1 LFKKQF
7 PRLGEIV
14 LHCESQ
20 GWSSYMSEPRDK
32 FALACAISI
41 AVAAF
46 STDGLAAQAP
56 VTHGNKSWT
65 DRFGESRE
73 FAAFLE
79 DWIAERIDPLDVEQ
93 VDSMDCEYLID
104 QRSNELIALALE
116 RGFYADIVAVAQPH
130 GGVNSYIRY
139 LYQSD
144 PGPTK

>member
-1 LFKKQF
+1 LGSHRPTESALWAKSQPDLLKKQF

-104 QRSNELIALALE
+104 QRSNELIALALGSVE
-116 RGFYADIVAVAQPH
+116 IHLEWMTAVA
-130 GGVNSYIRY
+130 R
-139 LYQSD
+139 
-144 PGPTK
+144 